1 MTDLAS
7 SNRSSETE
15 EFQLSEFYFVKLS
28 DITMVFEKKMLTHGD
43 PDDEVPKISYCVFI
57 DWSVC
62 VFDEVTQICCSV

>member
-15 EFQLSEFYFVKLS
+15 EFQLSEFVKLS

-43 PDDEVPKISYCVFI
+43 PDDEVPKNIVLCLYRLV
-57 DWSVC
+57 SVC
-62 VFDEVTQICCSV
+62 V

>member
-43 PDDEVPKISYCVFI
+43 PDDEVPKNIVLCLYRLV
-57 DWSVC
+57 SVC
-62 VFDEVTQICCSV
+62 V